1 MLHLIFERKLFT
13 IFISLL
19 GLGFVLIGSVLI
31 ISDFEKTPPAISAS
45 VKAIDTD
52 SLTITTIARP
62 EVIQFK
68 LHPEKR
74 IPRTNNWDTYVEFQ
88 IQECGTLQN
97 VLNFSNV
104 STDNL
109 GNGVIYIPAA
119 EFLLN
124 RAYAFKLKAYSH
136 LTKQMGCY
144 PITTAGNVVD
154 FTPEGDVL
162 AGDASVVSD
171 NYVNSLDISNTVRH
185 LFSGD
190 YKNDLNQDSE
200 VNSLD
205 LSNEV
210 YNLFVFGD

>member
-1 MLHLIFERKLFT
+1 MLHLIFDRKLFT
-13 IFISLL
+13 VFISLL
-19 GLGFVLIGSVLI
+19 GLGFVLLGTIVLANGYQ
-31 ISDFEKTPPAISAS
+31 KKPQTTAS

-52 SLTITTIARP
+52 SLTVTTIVRP

-74 IPRTNNWDTYVEFQ
+74 IPRTNNWDTYVEFE

-104 STDNL
+104 ETNNIGD
-109 GNGVIYIPAA
+109 GVVYIPAS

-124 RAYAFKLKAYSH
+124 KAYAFKLKAYSH
-136 LTKQMGCY
+136 LAKQMGCY
-144 PITTAGNVVD
+144 PVTTAGTVID

-171 NYVNSLDISNTVRH
+171 NYVNSLDLSNTVRQ
-185 LFSGD
+185 LFSAD
-190 YKNDLNQDSE
+190 YKNDLNQDGE